1 MKRYDDKENKIKKN
15 EEFVKVLKKDDR
27 VGNFFVQDYT
37 PGTDKQDD
45 EKFISYEFSKFSEP
59 GWREDGKPLDK

>member
-27 VGNFFVQDYT
+27 VVNFFV
-37 PGTDKQDD
+37 
-45 EKFISYEFSKFSEP
+45 
-59 GWREDGKPLDK
+59 

>member
-37 PGTDKQDD
+37 PGTDK
-45 EKFISYEFSKFSEP
+45 
-59 GWREDGKPLDK
+59 

>member
-27 VGNFFVQDYT
+27 VGNFFV
-37 PGTDKQDD
+37 
-45 EKFISYEFSKFSEP
+45 
-59 GWREDGKPLDK
+59 